1 VAEVIGRALI
11 RVLPQTAEF
20 AVHLRND
27 LKRTF
32 QTITDSFAVLGTQAL
47 AGAGVA
53 LGGVAFNLAGAFALI
68 PAAAGSAT
76 VALGALAV
84 GFQGVGKAIKDAG
97 DPKKFAKDL
106 EKLSPEARKAAIA
119 VKDLGIQA
127 GAFRVAVQDALFKD
141 MDATITKLGNTLLPG
156 VKKNFVEIAAAVN
169 DGARAFAIFAGSKQT
184 VADLNNL
191 FANTKTSLH
200 ILAPAGIAF
209 GSAIRDIV
217 SVGSNFLPIIASS
230 ITSVTE
236 RFAAF
241 IAKARD
247 SGQLSA
253 FFARGIQTLHTLIDI
268 FKNLGQTVL
277 SIFRTAS
284 GAGVGFLQSID
295 NISKALKDFF
305 TSDPGKFAVTQFLTS
320 AKEAA
325 VALGPV
331 LKAVFL
337 VFSGE
342 IAPILGNIG
351 KVLGPP
357 VTEFVNGLGKALKI
371 AEPGIDAL
379 ARGFGALVRGIAPAL
394 PAVGRLADIIGQSLG
409 HVLEALAPTL
419 EKVVTVLAN
428 SLALALSD
436 PKLINGLIAIGQAFG
451 DLIIALAPL
460 LPSLAELA
468 GIILKALADVL
479 SAIAPVLADVIKQ
492 FIDALLPFLPGLVQ
506 AFVDLVKAIL
516 PLVKDL
522 LPPMVELM
530 KVLLPVIRPVLELI
544 VLFLRLAEPLIKVIA
559 ILVTAILKFVEA
571 VERGIA
577 TAARIFKF
585 FVFTISGDSEKAR
598 DSMVERI
605 AGEAVPAVIDS
616 LGQAGDALTRLEGG
630 VFHFVTVMSFGS
642 DGAANAAERL
652 QKRSGTAF
660 DGVSNAATDAAVKLV
675 ATLFPSFDAIAEKG
689 AGAFSAIADAANR
702 SFLVTVKQSRDI
714 LLQVARIFSSAD
726 FGPAGTALVGSF
738 AEGMVNSRAQLL
750 IQKAAR
756 QVVEAVASWFPHSP
770 AEVGPFS
777 GRGWTP
783 FRGQAL
789 VEGFAQGISSEK
801 DTLNSA
807 LGGLFGDV
815 ANQFGGV
822 QAPNV
827 PMRVGAFGST
837 GGASSAAA
845 VAGASAGAAA
855 GDVTE
860 VHVFI
865 GEQELT
871 QLVNGVVVKKNRDT
885 RRKAL
890 AGTGRAR

>member
-1 VAEVIGRALI
+1 MAEVIGRALI

-47 AGAGVA
+47 AGAGLA
-53 LGGVAFNLAGAFALI
+53 LGGAAFNLAGAFGVI
-68 PAAAGSAT
+68 PAAAASAT

-84 GFQGVGKAIKDAG
+84 GFQGVGKAIKDSG

-141 MDATITKLGNTLLPG
+141 LDSTITKLGNVLLPG
-156 VKKNFVEIAAAVN
+156 VKKNFVEIAGAVN
-169 DGARAFAIFAGSKQT
+169 DGARAFALFAGSKQT
-184 VADLNNL
+184 LADINNL
-191 FANTKTSLH
+191 FTNTKTSLR

-217 SVGSNFLPIIASS
+217 SVGSNFLPIIAGA

-236 RFAAF
+236 RFSAF

-253 FFARGIQTLHTLIDI
+253 FFAKGIETLHTVIDI
-268 FKNLGQTVL
+268 LKNLGQTIL

-295 NISKALKDFF
+295 NVSKALKTFF
-305 TSDPGKFAVTQFLTS
+305 TSDPGKFAVTQFLQS

-331 LKAVFL
+331 LKAVFTL
-337 VFSGE
+337 FATG
-342 IAPILGNIG
+342 IAPILASIG
-351 KVLGPP
+351 KILGPP
-357 VTEFVNGLGKALKI
+357 VTEFVTSLGSALKI
-371 AEPGIDAL
+371 AQPGIEAL
-379 ARGFGALVRGIAPAL
+379 ARGFGALIRGIAPAL
-394 PAVGRLADIIGQSLG
+394 PAIGRLADIIGQSLG

-451 DLIIALAPL
+451 DLIVALAPV
-460 LPSLAELA
+460 LPGLAELA
-468 GIILKALADVL
+468 GIILKALADIL
-479 SAIAPVLADVIKQ
+479 SLIAPLLADMIKQ
-492 FIDALLPFLPGLVQ
+492 FVDTLLPFMPDIVQ
-506 AFVDLVKAIL
+506 GFIDIVKAII
-516 PLVKDL
+516 PMVKDL
-522 LPPMVELM
+522 LPAMVELM
-530 KVLLPVIRPVLELI
+530 KVLLPAIKPVLELV
-544 VLFLRLAEPLIKVIA
+544 VLFLRLAEPMIRIIG
-559 ILVTAILKFVEA
+559 ILVTAVLKFVEV
-571 VERGIA
+571 VERGIG
-577 TAARIFKF
+577 TAARIWNF
-585 FVFTISGDSEKAR
+585 FLGVITGDTDKMR
-598 DSMVERI
+598 DSMVVRI
-605 AGEAVPAVIDS
+605 AGEAVPAMIDS
-616 LGQAGDALTRLEGG
+616 LGQAGDALLTLEGG
-630 VFHFVTVMSFGS
+630 IFHFVSVITAGS
-642 DGAANAAERL
+642 DNAAGATERL
-652 QKRSGTAF
+652 QHRSGVAF
-660 DGVSNAATDAAVKLV
+660 DALLNSGTDAAVKLV
-675 ATLFPSFDAIAEKG
+675 AVLFPNFDAIAQKG
-689 AGAFSAIADAANR
+689 AGVFTSIADAANR
-702 SFLVTVKQSRDI
+702 SFLEMVKQSRDT
-714 LLQVARIFSSAD
+714 LLEVARIFSTAD
-726 FGPAGTALVGSF
+726 LSPAGSALVGSF
-738 AEGMVNSRAQLL
+738 AQGMVNARAQLL
-750 IQKAAR
+750 IQKASR
-756 QVVEAVASWFPHSP
+756 QVIEQVAAWFPHSP

-777 GRGWTP
+777 GTGWTP

-789 VEGFAQGISSEK
+789 VEGFAQGIESGK
-801 DTLNSA
+801 GTLDSA
-807 LGGLFGDV
+807 LGGLFGD
-815 ANQFGGV
+815 ATSQLGGV
-822 QAPNV
+822 RAPNV
-827 PMRVGAFGST
+827 PLRVGAFGST
-837 GGASSAAA
+837 GGTSSASAA
-845 VAGASAGAAA
+845 GSSTGGAA

-865 GEQELT
+865 GDQELT
-871 QLVNGVVVKKNRDT
+871 QLVNGVVVKNTRDT